1 MLLLLTLIFPTMT
14 MDGKRHPRPGAKE
27 TASTEQ
33 SSKPNTFA
41 APDFAFPK
49 TVCENAEKAMAEAK
63 KTGNNIDM
71 MRAAIQITIANNLIS
86 REDVT
91 KRIQLLDSLASAMPA
106 PYNSL
111 AQLLEAH
118 LYKEIYS
125 SQSWTFD
132 RRKLPMTPIPED
144 PKEWSGDMFKAKI
157 TALVKSATAD
167 LAALNAYPITQ
178 IAPLLTGK
186 VEDYGKAYPTVAA
199 FVTEDALGLI
209 EDYENKTYAIPFR
222 SKADKSIGAD
232 VAETR
237 RKICDEMLA
246 LAQKDGN
253 VPCIVNFIISRSDM
267 IPAAQQYEY
276 LLEQYEA
283 YKSHAA
289 ALRLLTLAAGI
300 RQYIYTRAGASN
312 EDAVMARSKEL
323 CGIIEEAIAAHS
335 GTHEANHLA
344 SVLCNMKVQKVSFTL
359 QDQYLSTDSIKVS
372 VDVENINT
380 PYIHL
385 YRIPED
391 LDDFRYN
398 VDRIIEEGTELCVI
412 PAKVDGTAPFSGK
425 ANVVFPPQEYG
436 RYAVIATS
444 TRDTSG
450 LLNGG
455 DNDTSA
461 MFRVS
466 DMQILTSSD
475 DNASEKLLYVVNGKD
490 MSPMPGV
497 TVKCTSSQY
506 GKKEQTYKATTN
518 ADGYASIP
526 AGSWEIELRHGKDF
540 LPTSIYTSYYNGNR
554 TSDDRAFATVLT
566 DRSICRPGDTV
577 GFTAVVYSKTGR
589 NVSLLPRQKVV
600 MTLHDGN
607 RTQRDS
613 LECVTDEHGRVS
625 GKFEIPKSGVLGS
638 WSVRAS
644 IEKTSLGSAYVDV
657 AEYKTPS
664 FYVEID
670 EIKDS
675 YSLGDTVRISG
686 SVKTYSG
693 MPVSNASV
701 KYDISYASW
710 WLWDDDNNASYG
722 DETATDEQ
730 GRFTVELPTDE
741 LRGTRFCLGSY
752 RLKVEATSP
761 TGETQEGGSRLF
773 SIGEAY
779 RIDLS
784 RIPSRIA
791 ADSDEVT
798 LDVPVL
804 DLIDKEVEREVE
816 YTIKSQEGKITA
828 GTFRSP
834 QLKLPSASLPTGK
847 YELTFTVDS
856 IKYTREAVIYRTT
869 DDRAPYATPLWLPQD
884 KVTAERG
891 SKTVPVRVATGYPG
905 SPILCEI
912 CNADSVISRR
922 WLNPGDKIMTIDVD
936 APAADNRVWV
946 RFAGGHD
953 LKTESQTVQVLPAE
967 SRNELKIKV
976 ESFRDKIRPGSEE
989 QWSFRMLYNGD
1000 NAARIPVMAVMTD
1013 KALNALSPF
1022 FWSLNPRGSVYFSP
1036 ASSIYTYG
1044 ISDSSGYATFTDCEY
1059 VRYEAGVMPD
1069 WNLYGKSLYSGDS
1082 YSEMR
1087 GFRSLAV
1094 PQASNIVVRESRS
1107 LDLEAFESAA
1117 DESLSLDEVVTV
1129 AYGAN
1134 SNMKK
1139 KSKSVKGNDGGG
1151 SETADV
1157 SGVELRDTEHPLA
1170 FFRPSLVTDDEGI
1183 VSLNFTVPNFNT
1195 TWQLQL
1201 AAYTSDLYSA
1211 VATYDALSA
1220 KPVMVKGNMPRY
1232 LRTGDKTAV
1241 RATLMNNSDTEQQV
1255 AGVIE
1260 LFDPATGKVI
1270 KRQDFAAETMQ
1281 PKSSRTISIDY
1292 DTPND
1297 EQLVGIRCYAIG
1309 GDYTDGEQDIISILP
1324 SSSPVFES
1332 TPFYLGTEADDISIE
1347 LPKYDK
1353 DASVTLQYCD
1363 NPIWHCLTALPE
1375 ISTPKSESV
1384 LAKAS
1389 ALFGNAFA
1397 DGIARKYPQV
1407 RTAIQYWTEAL
1418 KTGADSTLISNLQ
1431 KDEHLKTV
1439 ALENTV
1445 WVNDAAAETM
1455 RMQHLTSLLDPNA
1468 NRQAVNTLIADIK
1481 KAQKRDGGWSWM
1493 PDMES
1498 SVYITTG
1505 VLLNLAM
1512 ISDMGYMPE
1521 SESGN
1526 LAEMTSSAVKYID
1539 KESYDSYIRNKKQI
1553 YPLEALRWL
1562 YIRQYF
1568 GVKAENKNIAAYLDK
1583 SLKAV
1588 ASSWRDFGIYD
1599 KATAAILLH
1608 RSGYAKEASLI
1619 LESLRQYAVI
1629 SPERGMYYDNRSS
1642 GWQGFPR
1649 LITTAQV
1656 LEAFAEI
1663 APQDKSV
1670 DLLRQWL
1677 IMQRQYGDWGYD
1689 THTAEIIHA
1698 ILASGSEWTA
1708 DSEPAEITI
1717 GGEKYDATPARY
1729 TGALTIQLDP
1739 AKVAGKTLHVTK
1751 HGSHPAWGGVLAQYI
1766 APSEEVKAAST
1777 DQISIAKE
1785 IYALDNTAS
1794 GTRLSTKDLKTG
1806 QKVRVVLTV
1815 KNASDLQYV
1824 AITDE
1829 RGACMEPVD
1838 QLSSYA
1844 QTDGTWVYRET
1855 RNSQT
1860 NLFISFLPKGV
1871 HQISYDCYIDRD
1883 GDYTVGI
1890 ATVQS
1895 LYAPLVTGHSA
1906 GKTVSV
1912 K

>member
-14 MDGKRHPRPGAKE
+14 MEGKRHPRPGAKE
-27 TASTEQ
+27 TAATEQ
-33 SSKPNTFA
+33 STKPNTFT

-49 TVCENAEKAMAEAK
+49 TVCENAEKAMADARK
-63 KTGNNIDM
+63 AGNNIDM

-86 REDVT
+86 HEDVAT
-91 KRIQLLDSLASAMPA
+91 RIQMLDSLASAMPA

-118 LYKEIYS
+118 LCKEIYS
-125 SQSWTFD
+125 SDSWTFD
-132 RRKLPMTPIPED
+132 RRKLPMTPLPED

-167 LAALNAYPITQ
+167 LAALNTYQITQ
-178 IAPLLTGK
+178 IAPLLTGY
-186 VEDYGKAYPTVAA
+186 VENYGRAYPTVAA

-209 EDYENKTYAIPFR
+209 EDYESNTSAIPFR
-222 SKADKSIGAD
+222 GKADKSIGVD

-267 IPAAQQYEY
+267 IPAAQQYDY
-276 LLEQYEA
+276 LMQQYET
-283 YKSHAA
+283 YKDYSDAA
-289 ALRLLTLAAGI
+289 MRLLPLAAGV
-300 RQYIYTRAGASN
+300 YLYTNTRAGASDGDIVQARRKQLCDSL
-312 EDAVMARSKEL
+312 EAAVAAYHSSYLKYHL
-323 CGIIEEAIAAHS
+323 CKLKI
-335 GTHEANHLA
+335 
-344 SVLCNMKVQKVSFTL
+344 QKVSFTV

-380 PYIHL
+380 SYIHL

-398 VDRIIEEGTELCVI
+398 VEQIIEDGTELCAI
-412 PAKVDGTAPFSGK
+412 PVKIDGTVPFSGK
-425 ANVVFPPQEYG
+425 ANVVFPPQGYG

-450 LLNGG
+450 LLNDGMS
-455 DNDTSA
+455 DSSA
-461 MFRVS
+461 IFRVS

-475 DNASEKLLYVVNGKD
+475 DNAPEKLLYVVSGKD
-490 MSPMPGV
+490 MSPMPNV
-497 TVKCTSSQY
+497 IVKCISDQY
-506 GKKEQTYKATTN
+506 GKKETKLKAVTN
-518 ADGYASIP
+518 LDGYVRVP
-526 AGSWEIELRHGKDF
+526 AGSWDIELRRGKDF
-540 LPTSIYTSYYNGNR
+540 LKTYMYTYGSGNR
-554 TSDDRAFATVLT
+554 TSGDRAFATVLT
-566 DRSICRPGDTV
+566 DRSIYRPGDTI

-607 RTQRDS
+607 HMMRDS
-613 LECVTDEHGRVS
+613 LECVTDEHGRLS

-670 EIKDS
+670 ETKDS

-693 MPVSNASV
+693 MPVAKAAV

-722 DETATDEQ
+722 DETTADEQ

-761 TGETQEGGSRLF
+761 TGETQEGGSRVF

-784 RIPSRIA
+784 SIPDRIA
-791 ADSDEVT
+791 ADSDEIT

-816 YTIKSQEGKITA
+816 YTIKSQDGKITA
-828 GTFRSP
+828 GSFMSP
-834 QLKLPSASLPTGK
+834 QLKLPSASLPSGK
-847 YELTFTVDS
+847 YELSFTVDS
-856 IKYTREAVIYRTT
+856 ISYTRETVIYRTA

-891 SKTVPVRVATGYPG
+891 SKTVPVRVATGYHG

-953 LKTESQTVQVLPAE
+953 LKTESQTVLVLPAE

-989 QWSFRMLYNGD
+989 QWSFRMLYNGG

-1036 ASSIYTYG
+1036 ASSISTHSIG
-1044 ISDSSGYATFTDCEY
+1044 SIGGAAVFSDCKYA
-1059 VRYEAGVMPD
+1059 RYEAGVMPD
-1069 WNLYGKSLYSGDS
+1069 WNLYGKSLYGDS
-1082 YSEMR
+1082 YDRILSFKSISPAR
-1087 GFRSLAV
+1087 
-1094 PQASNIVVRESRS
+1094 ASNIVSRESRI
-1107 LDLEAFESAA
+1107 LDHEAACESAA
-1117 DESLSLDEVVTV
+1117 ADASLQEVVTV
-1129 AYGAN
+1129 GYGVG

-1139 KSKSVKGNDGGG
+1139 KSMSVRGSDNGG
-1151 SETADV
+1151 EAADV

-1183 VSLNFTVPNFNT
+1183 VTLSFTIPNFNT

-1201 AAYTSDLYSA
+1201 AAYTDDLYSA

-1232 LRTGDKTAV
+1232 LRTGDKTSV
-1241 RATLMNNSDTEQQV
+1241 RASLMNNSDTEQQV

-1270 KRQDFAAETMQ
+1270 KRQDFAAETMK

-1297 EQLVGIRCYAIG
+1297 AQLVGIRCYAIG

-1332 TPFYLGTEADDISIE
+1332 KPFYLGTDSNDIAVK

-1375 ISTPKSESV
+1375 ITTPKSENV

-1431 KDEHLKTV
+1431 KDEHLKAV

-1455 RMQHLTSLLDPNA
+1455 RMQHLTSLLDANA
-1468 NRQAVNTLIADIK
+1468 NRQAVSSLIADIK
-1481 KAQKRDGGWSWM
+1481 KAQKRDGGWSWL
-1493 PDMES
+1493 PDFES

-1512 ISDMGYMPE
+1512 ISDMGYVPE
-1521 SESGN
+1521 SESGDI
-1526 LAEMTSSAVKYID
+1526 AEMASKAVKYID
-1539 KESYDSYIRNKKQI
+1539 KESYDSYIRNKKHI
-1553 YPLEALRWL
+1553 YPLAALRWL
-1562 YIRQYF
+1562 YIRQDF
-1568 GVKAENKNIAAYLDK
+1568 GVKAENKEIASYLDK

-1588 ASSWRDFGIYD
+1588 AQSWRDFGIYD

-1608 RSGYAKEASLI
+1608 RSGYAKEAGLI
-1619 LESLRQYAVI
+1619 LESLRQHAVTT
-1629 SPERGMYYDNRSS
+1629 PERGMYYDNLSS

-1677 IMQRQYGDWGYD
+1677 ILQRQYGDWGYD
-1689 THTAEIIHA
+1689 THTAEIVHA

-1708 DSEPAEITI
+1708 DSEQAEITI
-1717 GGEKYDATPARY
+1717 GGERYDVTPARY

-1739 AKVAGKTLHVTK
+1739 QKVAGKTLRVTK

-1766 APSEEVKAAST
+1766 APSVEVKAAST

-1785 IYALDNTAS
+1785 IYALDNAEA
-1794 GTRLSTKDLKTG
+1794 GTRLSAGDLKTG

-1829 RGACMEPVD
+1829 RGACMEPAD
-1838 QLSSYA
+1838 QLSSYT
-1844 QTDGTWVYRET
+1844 QTDGIWVYRET
-1855 RNSQT
+1855 RDSQT

-1883 GDYTVGI
+1883 GSYTVGI

-1906 GKTVSV
+1906 GKTVNV

>member
-1 MLLLLTLIFPTMT
+1 MLLLLTLIFSTMT

-27 TASTEQ
+27 TAATEQ
-33 SSKPNTFA
+33 STKPNTFA

-49 TVCENAEKAMAEAK
+49 TVCENAEKAMAEAQK
-63 KTGNNIDM
+63 AGNNIDM
-71 MRAAIQITIANNLIS
+71 MRAAIQITIANDLIS
-86 REDVT
+86 HEDVA
-91 KRIQLLDSLASAMPA
+91 KRIQMLDSLASAMPA

-125 SQSWTFD
+125 SDRWTFD
-132 RRKLPMTPIPED
+132 RRKLPMTPLPED
-144 PKEWSGDMFKAKI
+144 PMEWSGDMFKAKI

-167 LAALNAYPITQ
+167 LAALNTYPITQ

-186 VEDYGKAYPTVAA
+186 VEDYGSAYPTVAA

-209 EDYENKTYAIPFR
+209 EDYESNTSAIPFR
-222 SKADKSIGAD
+222 GKADKSIGAD

-237 RKICDEMLA
+237 RKICDKMLA

-253 VPCIVNFIISRSDM
+253 VPCVVNFIISRCDM
-267 IPAAQQYEY
+267 LPVAQQYDY

-283 YKSHAA
+283 HKSHPAA
-289 ALRLLTLAAGI
+289 MRLLSLAAGI
-300 RQYIYTRAGASN
+300 RQYIYTRAGASK
-312 EDAVMARSKEL
+312 EDAVMARSKQI
-323 CGIIEEAIAAHS
+323 CGIIEAAIAAHP
-335 GTHEANHLA
+335 GTPEANHLA
-344 SVLCNMKVQKVSFTL
+344 SVLCNMKVQKVSFTV

-398 VDRIIEEGTELCVI
+398 VEQIIEDGTELCAI
-412 PAKVDGTAPFSGK
+412 PVKMDGTVPFSGK
-425 ANVVFPPQEYG
+425 ANVVFPPQGYG

-450 LLNGG
+450 LLNDGK
-455 DNDTSA
+455 NDSSA
-461 MFRVS
+461 IFRVS

-475 DNASEKLLYVVNGKD
+475 DNAPEKLLYVVSGKD
-490 MSPMPGV
+490 MSPMPNV
-497 TVKCTSSQY
+497 IVKCISDQY
-506 GKKEQTYKATTN
+506 GKKKTTYKAATN
-518 ADGYASIP
+518 LDGYVRIP
-526 AGSWEIELRHGKDF
+526 AGSWEIELRRGKDF
-540 LPTSIYTSYYNGNR
+540 LKTYMYTYGSGNR
-554 TSDDRAFATVLT
+554 TSGDRAFATVLT
-566 DRSICRPGDTV
+566 DRSIYRPGDTI

-607 RTQRDS
+607 RMKRDS
-613 LECVTDEHGRVS
+613 LECVTDEHGRIS

-693 MPVSNASV
+693 MPVANAAV

-710 WLWDDDNNASYG
+710 WLWGDDNIAGYG
-722 DETATDEQ
+722 DETTADEQ

-784 RIPSRIA
+784 SIPDRIA
-791 ADSDEVT
+791 ADSDEIA

-804 DLIDKEVEREVE
+804 DLIDNEVEREVE
-816 YTIKSQEGKITA
+816 YTIKSQDGKITA
-828 GTFRSP
+828 GSFMSP
-834 QLKLPSASLPTGK
+834 RLKLPSASLPSGK
-847 YELTFTVDS
+847 YELSFTVDS
-856 IKYTREAVIYRTT
+856 ISYTRQTVIYRTA

-905 SPILCEI
+905 SPILCEV

-953 LKTESQTVQVLPAE
+953 LKTESQTVLVLPAE

-989 QWSFRMLYNGD
+989 QWSFRMLYNGG

-1013 KALNALSPF
+1013 KALDALSPF
-1022 FWSLNPRGSVYFSP
+1022 FWSLNPRGSVYFTP
-1036 ASSIYTYG
+1036 AASILTHG
-1044 ISDSSGYATFTDCEY
+1044 IGSSSGAAMFSDCKYA
-1059 VRYEAGVMPD
+1059 RYEAGVMPD
-1069 WNLYGKSLYSGDS
+1069 WNLYGKSLYGDS
-1082 YSEMR
+1082 FDRILSFKSISPAR
-1087 GFRSLAV
+1087 
-1094 PQASNIVVRESRS
+1094 ASNIVSRESRI
-1107 LDLEAFESAA
+1107 LDLEATCESAA
-1117 DESLSLDEVVTV
+1117 ADASLQEVVTV
-1129 AYGAN
+1129 GYGVG

-1139 KSKSVKGNDGGG
+1139 KSMSVRGSDNGG
-1151 SETADV
+1151 EAADV

-1183 VSLNFTVPNFNT
+1183 VTLGFTVPNFNT

-1201 AAYTSDLYSA
+1201 AAYTDDLYSA

-1232 LRTGDKTAV
+1232 LRTGDNTSV
-1241 RATLMNNSDTEQQV
+1241 RASLMNNSDTDQQV

-1270 KRQDFAAETMQ
+1270 KRQDFAAEAMT

-1297 EQLVGIRCYAIG
+1297 AQLVGIRCYAVG

-1332 TPFYLGTEADDISIE
+1332 KPFYLGTEAGDIAVE

-1375 ISTPKSESV
+1375 ISTPKSENV

-1418 KTGADSTLISNLQ
+1418 KTGADSTLVSNLQ
-1431 KDEHLKTV
+1431 KDEHLKAV

-1455 RMQHLTSLLDPNA
+1455 RMQHLTSLLAPNA
-1468 NRQAVNTLIADIK
+1468 NRQTISSLIADIR
-1481 KAQKRDGGWSWM
+1481 KAQKHDGGWSWL
-1493 PDMES
+1493 PDFES
-1498 SVYITTG
+1498 SVYITSG

-1521 SESGN
+1521 GESGN
-1526 LAEMTSSAVKYID
+1526 IAEMASKAVRYID
-1539 KESYDSYIRNKKQI
+1539 KEAYDSYIRNKKQI
-1553 YPLEALRWL
+1553 YALEALRWL

-1568 GVKAENKNIAAYLDK
+1568 GVKAENKEIASYLDK

-1588 ASSWRDFGIYD
+1588 ALSWRDFGIYD

-1619 LESLRQYAVI
+1619 LESLRQYAVTT
-1629 SPERGMYYDNRSS
+1629 PERGMYYDNLSS

-1677 IMQRQYGDWGYD
+1677 ILQRQYGDWGYD
-1689 THTAEIIHA
+1689 THTAEIVHA

-1708 DSEPAEITI
+1708 DSEQAEITI
-1717 GGEKYDATPARY
+1717 GGEKYDVTPARY

-1739 AKVAGKTLHVTK
+1739 AKVAGKTLRVTK

-1766 APSEEVKAAST
+1766 APSDEVKAAST
-1777 DQISIAKE
+1777 DQISITKE
-1785 IYALDNTAS
+1785 IYALDNTTA
-1794 GTRLSTKDLKTG
+1794 GTRLSAKDLKTG

-1844 QTDGTWVYRET
+1844 QTDGIWVYRET

-1895 LYAPLVTGHSA
+1895 IYAPLVTGHSA